1 MTHLLQPDIKFL
13 SKKPHFEKSSA
24 VTSSHDDSTFTK
36 HDVHD
41 VPAETT
47 EQHLVGAAS
56 SHVHGSN
63 KESSNLEKTNQGA
76 SSVKDNSQGIYSVI
90 FLAQLDLY
98 IAIYMYIIA
107 DLK

>member
-24 VTSSHDDSTFTK
+24 VTSGHDGSTFIK

-41 VPAETT
+41 VPAEMT

-56 SHVHGSN
+56 SHVDGSN
-63 KESSNLEKTNQGA
+63 KESSNLEKTTQG
-76 SSVKDNSQGIYSVI
+76 SSTVEDSSQGTYN
-90 FLAQLDLY
+90 
-98 IAIYMYIIA
+98 II
-107 DLK
+107 